1 MIFPRPKFQKYD
13 SGLYLLKEA
22 YEEDSLLAFYHR
34 IRKGTQDVTVSVVPF
49 LDPEEYTITV
59 NSSGI
64 TITASYDEGIYRA
77 ATSLLQLIRKQGQQ
91 LQFAKI
97 EDKPELKRRGYM
109 LDVNS
114 ARMPTVESIKQL
126 IDYLSGLKYNELQL
140 YFEGMCF
147 DYSAYPEYTAD
158 FDCLTPE
165 DIRELDQYCA
175 DRFIDL
181 VPNQN
186 SFGHMA
192 KWLRHEQFRHLGLYE
207 GNMTP
212 GTLNP
217 LLEESYEFIQNLYES
232 VLPHFRSEYVNIGL
246 DEAYGLGRYQIEEYC
261 KEHGKDTVFMQWL
274 NKLNDLIH
282 EKYGKKVMF
291 WADMIYNYQSLYHQI
306 PKDAIA
312 LEWGYELIQS
322 QMMTEHC
329 ISFRDAGIKYYV
341 CPSANTHN
349 TFTGRFD
356 VTSFNIRTAAEL
368 AVQFGAEGIL
378 LTNWGSPDGH
388 AHFPVWDLVPL
399 ALCGQYGWNTGVK
412 QDGETFKAD
421 FIRNAE
427 NYVNEAVFGGVPV
440 ARLMYRL
447 SNYYLLEPERV
458 HCGTM
463 CGLLFRYPTT
473 VSKYAY
479 FFDLKDSGD
488 DFYFDNVVSYV
499 RKVMADV
506 EKLEFDPQLKAEI
519 LINAKMVI
527 LASALCKLRIGTS
540 LTEEHRQELLA
551 LIDEIAQQY
560 PLLWNKSNFSKGHEI
575 FLDRLAC
582 HRESLLVYPV
592 IRES

>member
-1 MIFPRPKFQKYD
+1 MIFPRPKFQEYD
-13 SGLYLLKEA
+13 SGIYLLKEA

-64 TITASYDEGIYRA
+64 AITASYDEGIYRA

-97 EDKPELKRRGYM
+97 EDKPELRRRGYM

-114 ARMPTVESIKQL
+114 ARMPTVDSIKEL

-147 DYSAYPEYTAD
+147 DYSAFAEYTAD
-158 FDCLTPE
+158 FDCLTPD

-192 KWLRHEQFRHLGLYE
+192 KWLKHEQFRHLGLYE
-207 GNMTP
+207 GNMIP

-217 LLEESYEFIQNLYES
+217 LLEESYEFVQKLYES
-232 VLPHFRSEYVNIGL
+232 VLPHFRSEFVNIGL

-261 KEHGKDTVFMQWL
+261 KEHGKDTVFMEWL
-274 NKLNDLIH
+274 NKLNDVATK
-282 EKYGKKVMF
+282 KYGKKVMF

-368 AVQFGAEGIL
+368 ATRFGAEGIL

-388 AHFPVWDLVPL
+388 PHCQVWDLVPL

-427 NYVNEAVFGGVPV
+427 RYVDETIFGGIPV

-463 CGLLFRYPTT
+463 CGLLFHHPIT

-488 DFYFDNVVSYV
+488 NFYFDNVISYV

-506 EKLEFDPQLKAEI
+506 AELDFDPVAKAEI
-519 LINAKMVI
+519 LLNANMVI
-527 LASALCKLRIGTS
+527 LASELCKLRIGFPLS
-540 LTEEHRQELLA
+540 PVHKEYLLA
-551 LIDEIAQQY
+551 LIDRIEAEH
-560 PLLWNKSNFSKGHEI
+560 PVLWDKHNFPKGKEI
-575 FLDRLAC
+575 FLSCLDK
-582 HRESLLVYPV
+582 HRKALLSIEAV
-592 IRES
+592 

>member
-1 MIFPRPKFQKYD
+1 MLFPRPRKAEYFPETYRVKQDYTGLD
-13 SGLYLLKEA
+13 LLSFYNAVRSGN
-22 YEEDSLLAFYHR
+22 R
-34 IRKGTQDVTVSVVPF
+34 DVTVVTVPF
-49 LDPEEYTITV
+49 LQQEEYRLQITPT
-59 NSSGI
+59 GI
-64 TITASYDEGIYRA
+64 TLSASFEEGLYRA
-77 ATSLLQLIRKQGQQ
+77 ATSLFQLIRRQKGV
-91 LQFAKI
+91 LSCADI
-97 EDKPELKRRGYM
+97 EDKPELRRRGYM

-114 ARMPTVESIKQL
+114 ARMPTVESLKKL

-158 FDCLTPE
+158 YDCLTPQ
-165 DIRELDQYCA
+165 DIRELDAYCA
-175 DRFIDL
+175 ERFIDL

-192 KWLRHEQFRHLGLYE
+192 KWLRHDQFRHLGLYE
-207 GNMTP
+207 GDMLP

-217 LLEESYEFIQNLYES
+217 LLEESFRFVGNLYES

-261 KEHGKDTVFMQWL
+261 RQHGKDTVFMQWL
-274 NKLNDLIH
+274 NKLSTLIG

-329 ISFRDAGIKYYV
+329 ISFRDAGVKYYV

-368 AVQFGAEGIL
+368 ATRFGAEGIL
-378 LTNWGSPDGH
+378 LTNWGSHDGH
-388 AHFPVWDLVPL
+388 PHCQVWDLVPI
-399 ALCGQYGWNTGVK
+399 ALCGQYGWNTGVQ

-427 NYVNEAVFGGVPV
+427 HYVDTEVFGGTPV

-463 CGLLFRYPTT
+463 CGLLFRHPIT

-488 DFYFDNVVSYV
+488 SFYFDNVVSYV
-499 RKVMADV
+499 RKIMADV
-506 EKLEFDPQLKAEI
+506 EKLDFDSVAKREI
-519 LINAKMVI
+519 LLNANMVI
-527 LASALCKLRIGTS
+527 LASELCSLRIGAPLS
-540 LTEEHRQELLA
+540 PERKQQLLA
-551 LIDEIAQQY
+551 LIDRIAEEH
-560 PLLWNKSNFSKGHEI
+560 PVLWKIHNFPKGSEI
-575 FLDRLAC
+575 FLHHLAL
-582 HRESLLVYPV
+582 HKESILNYPTV
-592 IRES
+592 

>member
-1 MIFPRPKFQKYD
+1 
-13 SGLYLLKEA
+13 
-22 YEEDSLLAFYHR
+22 
-34 IRKGTQDVTVSVVPF
+34 
-49 LDPEEYTITV
+49 
-59 NSSGI
+59 
-64 TITASYDEGIYRA
+64 
-77 ATSLLQLIRKQGQQ
+77 
-91 LQFAKI
+91 
-97 EDKPELKRRGYM
+97 
-109 LDVNS
+109 
-114 ARMPTVESIKQL
+114 MPTVDSIKEL

-147 DYSAYPEYTAD
+147 DYSAFPEYTAD
-158 FDCLTPE
+158 FDCLTPD

-192 KWLRHEQFRHLGLYE
+192 KWLQHEQFRHLGLYE
-207 GNMTP
+207 GDMIP

-217 LLEESYEFIQNLYES
+217 LLEESYEFVQKLYES

-261 KEHGKDTVFMQWL
+261 KEHGKDTVFMEWL
-274 NKLNDLIH
+274 NKLNDVTTK
-282 EKYGKKVMF
+282 KYGKKVMF

-368 AVQFGAEGIL
+368 AVRFGAEGIL
-378 LTNWGSPDGH
+378 LTNWGSRDGH

-399 ALCGQYGWNTGVK
+399 ALCGQYGWNTGAK

-463 CGLLFRYPTT
+463 CGLLFHLPITET
-473 VSKYAY
+473 KYAY

-488 DFYFDNVVSYV
+488 VFYFDNVVSYV
-499 RKVMADV
+499 RKIMADI

-519 LINAKMVI
+519 LINANMVI
-527 LASALCKLRIGTS
+527 LASELCKLRIGAPLS
-540 LTEEHRQELLA
+540 RQNQQALLT
-551 LIDEIAQQY
+551 LIDQLETDY
-560 PLLWNKSNFSKGHEI
+560 PLLWKKRNFEKGVEI
-575 FLDRLAC
+575 FLRCLQVHKD
-582 HRESLLVYPV
+582 SLLAYLVTN
-592 IRES
+592 

>member
-1 MIFPRPKFQKYD
+1 MLFPRPKKAEYFSETYSVKGNYASLD
-13 SGLYLLKEA
+13 LL
-22 YEEDSLLAFYHR
+22 SFYHCMKNGNED
-34 IRKGTQDVTVSVVPF
+34 IAVTIVPF
-49 LDPEEYTITV
+49 MQQEEYRLQITPD
-59 NSSGI
+59 GI
-64 TITASYDEGIYRA
+64 AISASFDEGLYRA
-77 ATSLLQLIRKQGQQ
+77 ATSLLQLIRRQKGV
-91 LQFAKI
+91 LTCANI

-114 ARMPTVESIKQL
+114 ARMPTVNSIKQL

-165 DIRELDQYCA
+165 DIRELDQYCT

-192 KWLRHEQFRHLGLYE
+192 KWLQHEQFRHLGLYE

-212 GTLNP
+212 STLNP

-232 VLPHFRSEYVNIGL
+232 VLPHFRSKYVNIGL

-274 NKLNDLIH
+274 NKLNDVTTK
-282 EKYGKKVMF
+282 KYGKTVMF
-291 WADMIYNYQSLYHQI
+291 WADMIYNYQNLYHQI

-329 ISFRDAGIKYYV
+329 ISFRNAGVKYYV

-356 VTSFNIRTAAEL
+356 VTSFNIRTSAEL
-368 AVQFGAEGIL
+368 ATRFGAEGIL
-378 LTNWGSPDGH
+378 LTNWGSLDGH
-388 AHFPVWDLVPL
+388 AHFQVWDLVPL
-399 ALCGQYGWNTGVK
+399 ALCGQYGWNTGAQ

-427 NYVNEAVFGGVPV
+427 SYVDEVVFGGVPV

-447 SNYYLLEPERV
+447 GNYYLLEPERV
-458 HCGTM
+458 HVGTM
-463 CGLLFRYPTT
+463 CGLLFHLPITET
-473 VSKYAY
+473 KYAY
-479 FFDLKDSGD
+479 FFDLKDCGD
-488 DFYFDNVVSYV
+488 VFYFDNVIGYV
-499 RKVMADV
+499 RKIMADI
-506 EKLEFDPQLKAEI
+506 EKLEFDSLLKAEI
-519 LINAKMVI
+519 LINAKMVV
-527 LASALCKLRIGTS
+527 LASELCKLRIGAPLS
-540 LTEEHRQELLA
+540 QQNRQALLA
-551 LIDEIAQQY
+551 LIDELEIDY
-560 PLLWNKSNFSKGHEI
+560 PVLWKKRNFEKGSEI
-575 FLDRLAC
+575 FLKHLSE
-582 HRESLLVYPV
+582 HRNSLLAYSVTND
-592 IRES
+592 